1 MGQGQ
6 VSDQSGASW
15 YPVITA
21 SSYKVAVLIMCLI
34 NYITH
39 QYTNATQNIPY
50 KTIQTPHKTSPDEG
64 LQSLIALFLVSVCNE
79 LEFPRTRAIYHQA
92 F

>member
-6 VSDQSGASW
+6 VSDQSGVASKQDVL

-21 SSYKVAVLIMCLI
+21 SSYKIAVLIMSLI

-39 QYTNATQNIPY
+39 QHTNASQN
-50 KTIQTPHKTSPDEG
+50 TPHKSSPDEG
-64 LQSLIALFLVSVCNE
+64 LQSLIALFLVFILQSRRKRVDQT
-79 LEFPRTRAIYHQA
+79 L
-92 F
+92 